1 MLKKIKISRKIF
13 GAFGLILTLF
23 SVTAAVAVGGLT
35 LATDGFREYRSL
47 AIETNQAGRV
57 QANLL
62 LTRLFAKDFILQQ
75 TPESI
80 ERVNDRVAASI
91 ELARELRNAAVFDAH
106 VLKAEEI
113 SAGLETYA
121 ATFKDVV
128 TYQAKRDHEVNAV
141 LNVIGPQIERDLTAI
156 MESAFEDGD
165 AESAYRA
172 SIVLRNLLIA
182 RLYVFHFLDDN
193 SQVAVDRVAIEF
205 ANLVKNAQT
214 LVSSIENPARLETS
228 RRVLNQVAVYKEA
241 FAITV
246 EAIKNRNQLIQGTLD
261 VVGPMIADSVES
273 LKLEVKAKQ
282 DIVGPATTSSMQ
294 LTKVIAITISIIAI
308 LLGSGAAYFIGIGI
322 SRPIVEMTGSMRELA
337 NGNLTIDIPA
347 QDYRDECGEM
357 AAALK
362 IFKDSAI
369 EREELREKEMRDIEA
384 REERAKKMEAL
395 VTSFDGESSEIV
407 QALAAAS
414 TELQQTA
421 ESVAA
426 ISEETDR
433 QASAVMS
440 AAESASTNVQ
450 IVSAAAEE
458 MSSSIMEISRQIAS
472 TSNVAGEA
480 QSTAEK
486 AGEKIRSLEADAKSV
501 GDIISIITDIAERTN
516 LLALNATIE
525 SARAGDAGKGFAVVA
540 NEVKGLANQTA
551 KATDEIRVQIERM
564 QTQTAESV
572 TSIADIVEIVGR
584 VNEFTSSIA
593 SAIEQQTAATEEIS
607 SNVNQASNATTEVA
621 TNIRGVSQASG
632 ETGSAAAELLHAA
645 AELSARSNG
654 MKQSVEKFLSD
665 VKTL

>member
-172 SIVLRNLLIA
+172 SIVLRNLLLA

-214 LVSSIENPARLETS
+214 LVSSIENPARLEAS

-246 EAIKNRNQLIQGTLD
+246 EVIKNRNQLIQGTLD

-621 TNIRGVSQASG
+621 TN
-632 ETGSAAAELLHAA
+632 
-645 AELSARSNG
+645 
-654 MKQSVEKFLSD
+654 
-665 VKTL
+665 